1 MISLENYYMFFLACI
16 IENIKKKKLKYF
28 YCLKFPLVLFS
39 KQLIN
44 LKDQIEL
51 PIENISTPLLV
62 CFHDNLSNIYGTKD
76 LKLIKHIIILIL
88 KKLFLQTN
96 HCT

>member
-1 MISLENYYMFFLACI
+1 MKFDKVFLHSTLALTF
-16 IENIKKKKLKYF
+16 KLA
-28 YCLKFPLVLFS
+28 LVAFIHYTIQ

-51 PIENISTPLLV
+51 SIENISTPLLV

-76 LKLIKHIIILIL
+76 LELIKHIIIFIL
-88 KKLFLQTN
+88 KNFSFRRITAPKN
-96 HCT
+96 